1 MGWQA
6 LRRLPFLFWAALS
19 GESWMYNRIMNRFF
33 HLCASVAVSF
43 LFFSPANAQVPA
55 KAPAP
60 AAQQQQ
66 NPQHA
71 MSLAESGHCA
81 EALPLLKKSIHQV
94 TDRDLKKRIGLLGLN
109 CAMTHSA
116 PYDSLDFLIVLNRDF
131 PRDPDVLYAA
141 AHAFSDLS
149 LRASQD
155 LVREA
160 PFSYQVHELNAEAL
174 ETQGRWQEAAA
185 EYQKI
190 IDMDPTLRG
199 IHGRLGRVLLSAP
212 QPAPEAVAKAK
223 KSFEDE
229 LEIDPNNATAEYV
242 LGELAK
248 SDGDLSAAVAH
259 YTRATKIDAG
269 FMEAYLGLGSALV
282 ERKQFADAIP
292 PLETYEKMAP
302 DSPTGHYQLALAYNG
317 VGRKEDANREAALQR
332 DTAKSLEQLKRR
344 VAEGLEHQ
352 KPPQ

>member
-1 MGWQA
+1 
-6 LRRLPFLFWAALS
+6 
-19 GESWMYNRIMNRFF
+19 MYNRTMNRFVR
-33 HLCASVAVSF
+33 LCFSAAAS
-43 LFFSPANAQVPA
+43 LLIPFFSNAAQAPA
-55 KAPAP
+55 KGASSEQSA
-60 AAQQQQ
+60 Q
-66 NPQHA
+66 NPQRA
-71 MSLAESGHCA
+71 VSLAESGHCA
-81 EALPLLKKSIHQV
+81 EALPLLKKSIHQIA
-94 TDRDLKKRIGLLGLN
+94 DRDLKKRIGLLGLN
-109 CAMTHSA
+109 CAMTHNA
-116 PYDSLDFLIVLNRDF
+116 PYDSLEFLAVLHREF

-149 LRASQD
+149 LHASQD

-190 IDMDPTLRG
+190 IDIDPTLRG
-199 IHGRLGRVLLSAP
+199 IHARLGRVLLSVP
-212 QPAPEAVAKAK
+212 QPSPEAVARAK
-223 KSFEDE
+223 KDFADE

-248 SDGDLSAAVAH
+248 GDGDMSAAIAH
-259 YTRATKIDAG
+259 YTRAAKIDAG
-269 FMEAYLGLGSALV
+269 FSEAYLGLGSALV
-282 ERKQFADAIP
+282 ERQQFTEAIP

-317 VGRKEDANREAALQR
+317 AGRKEDANREAALQR
-332 DTAKSLEQLKRR
+332 DTAKALEQLKRR

>member
-33 HLCASVAVSF
+33 HLCASSTVSF
-43 LFFSPANAQVPA
+43 LFFSPANAQAPTKV
-55 KAPAP
+55 PAP
-60 AAQQQQ
+60 AAQQQ

-94 TDRDLKKRIGLLGLN
+94 TDRELKKRIGLLGLN
-109 CAMTHSA
+109 CAMTHNA

-190 IDMDPTLRG
+190 IDIDPTLRG

-212 QPAPEAVAKAK
+212 QPTPEAVAKAK
-223 KSFEDE
+223 KAFEDE

-248 SDGDLSAAVAH
+248 GDGDLSAAIAH
-259 YTRATKIDAG
+259 YSRATKIDAG
-269 FMEAYLGLGSALV
+269 FAEAYLGLGSALV
-282 ERKQFADAIP
+282 ERKQFAEAIL
-292 PLETYEKMAP
+292 PLQTYEKMAP

>member
-1 MGWQA
+1 
-6 LRRLPFLFWAALS
+6 
-19 GESWMYNRIMNRFF
+19 MYNRIMNRFF
-33 HLCASVAVSF
+33 HLGCGVAASV
-43 LFFSPANAQVPA
+43 LFFFSANAQAPPKSPA
-55 KAPAP
+55 APAQSP
-60 AAQQQQ
+60 Q
-66 NPQHA
+66 NPQRA

-109 CAMTHSA
+109 CAMTHNA
-116 PYDSLDFLIVLNRDF
+116 PYDSLDFLAVLNREF
-131 PRDPDVLYAA
+131 PRDPEVLYAA

-149 LRASQD
+149 LRASQQ

-190 IDMDPTLRG
+190 IDIDPTLRG
-199 IHGRLGRVLLSAP
+199 IHSRLGRVQLSAP
-212 QPAPEAVAKAK
+212 QPTQEAVAKAK
-223 KSFEDE
+223 KNFEVE

-248 SDGDLSAAVAH
+248 GDGDLAAAVAH

-269 FMEAYLGLGSALV
+269 FAEAYLGLGAAMV
-282 ERKQFADAIP
+282 ESKQFADAII

-302 DSPTGHYQLALAYNG
+302 DSPSGHYQLALAYNG